1 MNVKMK
7 FLRRYIIGSASA
19 VPDLFTYYDVDSNN
33 LSTEKYIG
41 QDITATVPPTHNGK
55 SVVQVGSDTF
65 MNNDTI
71 TNVIISN
78 GFEKI
83 K

>member
-19 VPDLFTYYDVDSNN
+19 VLDLFTYYDVNSNN

-41 QDITATVPPTHNGK
+41 QDITATVPSTHNGK
-55 SVVQVGSDTF
+55 PVVQVGSDTF

-71 TNVIISN
+71 TNIIISS
-78 GFEKI
+78 GIEKI